1 MPYSA
6 PHPES
11 PTFITSS
18 ELREMLG
25 GVAHGTLTKNVEAGI
40 LPCPIRLGRKLLWYE
55 KEVHEALAARRIE
68 KKLPHT
74 PS

>member
-6 PHPES
+6 PQPDS

-40 LPCPIRLGRKLLWYE
+40 LPSPIRLGRKLFWYE
-55 KEVHEALAARRIE
+55 QEVYEALAARRV
-68 KKLPHT
+68 KRKAPA
-74 PS
+74 

>member
-11 PTFITSS
+11 PTFITSV

-25 GVAHGTLTKNVEAGI
+25 GIAHGTLTQNVEAGI

-55 KEVHEALAARRIE
+55 NEVYEALAARRV
-68 KKLPHT
+68 KRK
-74 PS
+74 SA

>member
-11 PTFITSS
+11 PTFITSV
-18 ELREMLG
+18 ELRKMLG

-40 LPCPIRLGRKLLWYE
+40 LPCPIRLGRKLFWYE
-55 KEVHEALAARRIE
+55 QEVYEALAARRVKRKE
-68 KKLPHT
+68 PA
-74 PS
+74 